1 MRVLVIYY
9 LEEGGLSDDE
19 ANKIKE
25 KFNVVSILEW
35 ENANQLEGVQYPY
48 MEIKEF

>member
-1 MRVLVIYY
+1 MRTLIIYY
-9 LEEGGLSDDE
+9 LEEGGLSKDE
-19 ANKIKE
+19 AIKIKE
-25 KFNVVSILEW
+25 KLNVESILEW